1 MSKVVTEH
9 IVEEIGDS
17 FYTVKMDGTR
27 DPTGCENISIV
38 LRFVDENYVIK
49 ERLLTIATAVAG
61 VAKTLTQT
69 LIDEIRKAALSTDK
83 ILSQVYDGASLMSGR
98 HGGVQRLLQDELGRE
113 IPYVHCFNHQLHLVV
128 VHAMSGERAIED
140 LFNICNV
147 LYKFTRKPTVAAHY
161 QGNTLKR
168 LLEQRWTGHLA
179 TVQIILK
186 SFQDIVELLRHVENS
201 ASFPA
206 DLRMEAAGLLS
217 RILKPSFKFH
227 TQIICK
233 ILSLLEPANRMM
245 QSEEMDLQT
254 AVQLVNT
261 AKECVEALRT
271 EKVFTEMWSECA
283 QERADD
289 TIHPGPTKRRRTLNT
304 TLEDYVVEETVGVG
318 TQENHQ
324 MTEKRRLFYSCIDAV
339 TGEIARRFGERN
351 SAFME
356 AIASLNPES
365 SFFLEPEKV
374 EPLLKLTGTTLVDAE
389 FIVAKKLILKHV
401 DSITPPEDGK
411 WTLKNILGHLHT
423 TLEAMPSVLT
433 AFKLY

>member
-1 MSKVVTEH
+1 MHIETGQEITTLVNKDQLAPNRYYLGSIIDIVTFLSTSNLPFRGDHDSLECMSKSGSGLFLSLFEYTLQKDPELAKIAPTIPKNATYISHDIQNDIIDLMSKVVTEH
-9 IVEEIGDS
+9 IVEEIGHS
-17 FYTVKMDGTR
+17 FYTVTMDGTR

-38 LRFVDENYVIK
+38 VHFVDENYVIK

-61 VAKTLTQT
+61 DAKTLTQT
-69 LIDEIRKAALSTDK
+69 LIAEIRKVGLSTDT
-83 ILSQVYDGASLMSGR
+83 ILSQGYDGASLMSGR
-98 HGGVQRLLQDELGRE
+98 RGGVQRLLQDELGRE

-147 LYKFTRKPTVAAHY
+147 LYTFTRKPIVAAHY
-161 QGNTLKR
+161 QGNTLKH

-271 EKVFTEMWSECA
+271 GKVFTEMWSECA
-283 QERADD
+283 QEREDD
-289 TIHPGPTKRRRTLNT
+289 IHP
-304 TLEDYVVEETVGVG
+304 
-318 TQENHQ
+318 
-324 MTEKRRLFYSCIDAV
+324 
-339 TGEIARRFGERN
+339 
-351 SAFME
+351 
-356 AIASLNPES
+356 
-365 SFFLEPEKV
+365 
-374 EPLLKLTGTTLVDAE
+374 
-389 FIVAKKLILKHV
+389 
-401 DSITPPEDGK
+401 
-411 WTLKNILGHLHT
+411 
-423 TLEAMPSVLT
+423 
-433 AFKLY
+433 

>member
-1 MSKVVTEH
+1 
-9 IVEEIGDS
+9 
-17 FYTVKMDGTR
+17 
-27 DPTGCENISIV
+27 
-38 LRFVDENYVIK
+38 
-49 ERLLTIATAVAG
+49 
-61 VAKTLTQT
+61 
-69 LIDEIRKAALSTDK
+69 
-83 ILSQVYDGASLMSGR
+83 
-98 HGGVQRLLQDELGRE
+98 
-113 IPYVHCFNHQLHLVV
+113 
-128 VHAMSGERAIED
+128 
-140 LFNICNV
+140 
-147 LYKFTRKPTVAAHY
+147 
-161 QGNTLKR
+161 
-168 LLEQRWTGHLA
+168 
-179 TVQIILK
+179 
-186 SFQDIVELLRHVENS
+186 
-201 ASFPA
+201 
-206 DLRMEAAGLLS
+206 
-217 RILKPSFKFH
+217 
-227 TQIICK
+227 
-233 ILSLLEPANRMM
+233 MM

-283 QERADD
+283 QEREDD
-289 TIHPGPTKRRRTLNT
+289 TIHPGPTKRRQTLNT

-324 MTEKRRLFYSCIDAV
+324 MTEQRRLFYSCIDAV

-401 DSITPPEDGK
+401 DSFTPPEDGK
-411 WTLKNILGHLHT
+411 WTLKKVLGHLHT

-433 AFKLY
+433 AFKVSLTFGASIVLCENSFSILKNVFSEHRRSMSHTRKANLIQLGFEKDLTKKCKNEWKDMLLRRFHSSGKRRLQLY

>member
-1 MSKVVTEH
+1 
-9 IVEEIGDS
+9 
-17 FYTVKMDGTR
+17 
-27 DPTGCENISIV
+27 
-38 LRFVDENYVIK
+38 
-49 ERLLTIATAVAG
+49 
-61 VAKTLTQT
+61 
-69 LIDEIRKAALSTDK
+69 
-83 ILSQVYDGASLMSGR
+83 MSGR

-113 IPYVHCFNHQLHLVV
+113 IPYVHRFNHQLHSVV

-245 QSEEMDLQT
+245 LSEEMDLQT

-283 QERADD
+283 QEREDD
-289 TIHPGPTKRRRTLNT
+289 IHPVNKYPMA
-304 TLEDYVVEETVGVG
+304 
-318 TQENHQ
+318 Q
-324 MTEKRRLFYSCIDAV
+324 MLST
-339 TGEIARRFGERN
+339 
-351 SAFME
+351 
-356 AIASLNPES
+356 
-365 SFFLEPEKV
+365 
-374 EPLLKLTGTTLVDAE
+374 PL
-389 FIVAKKLILKHV
+389 
-401 DSITPPEDGK
+401 
-411 WTLKNILGHLHT
+411 
-423 TLEAMPSVLT
+423 
-433 AFKLY
+433 

>member
-1 MSKVVTEH
+1 
-9 IVEEIGDS
+9 
-17 FYTVKMDGTR
+17 MDGTR

-38 LRFVDENYVIK
+38 LRFVDENYVII

-61 VAKTLTQT
+61 DAKTLTQT
-69 LIDEIRKAALSTDK
+69 LIAEIRKVGLSTDT
-83 ILSQVYDGASLMSGR
+83 IVSQVYDGASLMSGR

-261 AKECVEALRT
+261 SGSSNREWQVRASGKWSSVALGRT
-271 EKVFTEMWSECA
+271 ATVICTFCIPTMGTRSRPVRNTGGKVTEMTL
-283 QERADD
+283 Q
-289 TIHPGPTKRRRTLNT
+289 RR
-304 TLEDYVVEETVGVG
+304 
-318 TQENHQ
+318 
-324 MTEKRRLFYSCIDAV
+324 S
-339 TGEIARRFGERN
+339 
-351 SAFME
+351 
-356 AIASLNPES
+356 
-365 SFFLEPEKV
+365 
-374 EPLLKLTGTTLVDAE
+374 
-389 FIVAKKLILKHV
+389 
-401 DSITPPEDGK
+401 
-411 WTLKNILGHLHT
+411 W
-423 TLEAMPSVLT
+423 
-433 AFKLY
+433 